1 MQDAAVDPLALA
13 VTIGLTTFAGI
24 ACGLLPAFHLSLHQR
39 TQSLQNAT
47 HQRSAGRS
55 SAYARNSLIVA
66 EVALAC
72 ILLVGAGLLF
82 RSFNAVLQVNLGFQP
97 QHAMAWRVDPPRSFP
112 TRVEGNAYLDGIV
125 ARVTALPGVDSAGL
139 SDTLPLG
146 RNRTW
151 GAGAVG
157 IQYPEGKYPFA
168 FPRIVDQRYLQAMKI
183 PLIAG
188 RYFDDRDTFESEKT
202 IIINESLAKSAFP
215 DRDPLGQKLQVNE
228 NSTVIGVVADVRH
241 GSLEQSGSP
250 EMYLN
255 FRQTGDWNAMEM
267 VIRSARSPESLIPEI
282 RAAIAAYDPT
292 LPNSEYYE
300 LDRLIDNAVAPRRL
314 ITQLLGFFSTL
325 ALVLAAIGLYGVIAY
340 SVVQR
345 TQEIGIRMAIGA
357 QRSDVLKLILSGGLR
372 LVFVG
377 VALGLA
383 GAFALTRLLESLLF
397 GVSAKDPAIF
407 LTNAILL
414 TAVAAAACLL
424 PALRAT
430 KVDPMTALRTE

>member
-1 MQDAAVDPLALA
+1 
-13 VTIGLTTFAGI
+13 
-24 ACGLLPAFHLSLHQR
+24 
-39 TQSLQNAT
+39 
-47 HQRSAGRS
+47 
-55 SAYARNSLIVA
+55 
-66 EVALAC
+66 
-72 ILLVGAGLLF
+72 
-82 RSFNAVLQVNLGFQP
+82 
-97 QHAMAWRVDPPRSFP
+97 
-112 TRVEGNAYLDGIV
+112 
-125 ARVTALPGVDSAGL
+125 VTALPGVEAAGL

-151 GAGAVG
+151 GAGGVG
-157 IQYPEGKYPFA
+157 IEYPEGKYPFA

-188 RYFDDRDTFESEKT
+188 RYFDDRDTAQSEKT
-202 IIINESLAKSAFP
+202 IIINESLAKAAFP
-215 DRDPLGQKLQVNE
+215 DRDPLGQKIRVND
-228 NSTVIGVVADVRH
+228 NSTVIGIVADVRH
-241 GSLEQSGSP
+241 GSLEQSGGP

-255 FRQTGDWNAMEM
+255 FRQTDDWNAMEM
-267 VIRSARSPESLIPEI
+267 VVRSTRPAQSLVPEV
-282 RAAIAAYDPT
+282 RAVLTAYDPT
-292 LPNSEYYE
+292 LPNGEYYE

-357 QRSDVLKLILSGGLR
+357 QRSDVLKLVMSGGLK
-372 LVFVG
+372 LVAIG
-377 VALGLA
+377 VALGLI

-397 GVSAKDPAIF
+397 GVSAKDPTIF
-407 LTNAILL
+407 LTNAVLL
-414 TAVAAAACLL
+414 TVVAAAACLL